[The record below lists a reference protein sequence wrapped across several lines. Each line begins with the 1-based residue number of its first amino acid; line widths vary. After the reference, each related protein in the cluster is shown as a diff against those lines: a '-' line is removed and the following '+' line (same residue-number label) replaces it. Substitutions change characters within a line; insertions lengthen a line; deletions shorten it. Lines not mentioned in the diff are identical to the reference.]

1 VLRPPNV
8 EKIMPREKRKFSRIA
23 FRVAAEIRVD
33 DATFTVQQIENISV
47 GGCLF
52 SASRSFTV
60 GTPCRVIISLD
71 GAVGAPKVTIN
82 GEIVRSDQEKIGIK
96 FTGTDPNSLFHLHN
110 IVRDNAPDPDQIEQ
124 EIKEHPG
131 LV

>member
-1 VLRPPNV
+1 
-8 EKIMPREKRKFSRIA
+8 MPREKRKFSRVA

-33 DATFTVQQIENISV
+33 ATTFTVQQIENISV

-52 SASRSFTV
+52 PTSRSFAV

-71 GAVGAPKVTIN
+71 GAVDAPKVEVN
-82 GEIVRSDQEKIGIK
+82 GEIVRSDQEKIGIR
-96 FTGTDPNSLFHLHN
+96 FTGIDPDSLFHLHN
-110 IVRDNAPDPDQIEQ
+110 ILRYNAVDPDQVEQ
-124 EIKEHPG
+124 EIDEHPG

>member
-1 VLRPPNV
+1 
-8 EKIMPREKRKFSRIA
+8 MPRPSNREKTMPSEKRKFSRIS
-23 FRVAAEIRVD
+23 FRVAAEIQVE

-52 SASRSFTV
+52 PSSRSFTV
-60 GTPCRVIISLD
+60 GAPCRVIISLD
-71 GAVGAPKVTIN
+71 GTVDAPKVAVD

-96 FTGTDPNSLFHLHN
+96 FTGIEPDSLFHLHN
-110 IVRDNAPDPDQIEQ
+110 ILRYNAADPDRVEQ
-124 EIKEHPG
+124 EIDQHPG